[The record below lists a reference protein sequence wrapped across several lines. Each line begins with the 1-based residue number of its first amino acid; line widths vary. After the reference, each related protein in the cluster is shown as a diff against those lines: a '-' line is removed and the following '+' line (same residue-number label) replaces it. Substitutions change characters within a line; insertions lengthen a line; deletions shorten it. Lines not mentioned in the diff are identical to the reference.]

1 MSERIEKK
9 QQLASRLLMVRPSN
23 FGFNEQTSASNKFQT
38 DGGEFTERIK
48 QLALEE
54 FDEMVDLL
62 RANHIVVEVY
72 ADKPDPIT
80 PDSVFPNNWVS
91 FHESGKV
98 VLYPMMAPNRRLE
111 RRNDIVNGILEKYQ
125 FKEIV
130 DLSYFESE
138 GLFLEGTG
146 SMVLDRINSKAY
158 ACLSPRTSPDVL
170 QKFGQDLGYELQSF
184 LAVDESGVP
193 IYHTNVIMSLGETVA
208 VVCLEAVANLQDR
221 AALVQ
226 SLNKSE
232 RVIVEISFQQVK
244 SFAGNML
251 FVQNSEEENLVIL
264 STAASGSLTNE
275 QLVTLENYVKVV
287 SINLSTIE
295 TYGGGSARCMMAELF
310 LPYES

>member
-1 MSERIEKK
+1 MSHRIGKK

-23 FGFNEQTSASNKFQT
+23 FGFNEETSASNRFQT
-38 DGGEFTERIK
+38 NGGEFAERIR

-54 FDEMVDLL
+54 FDEMVALL

-111 RRNDIVNGILEKYQ
+111 RRTDIVDDLSENYRIKN
-125 FKEIV
+125 IA
-130 DLSYFESE
+130 DLSYFETE

-158 ACLSPRTSPDVL
+158 ACLSPRTSLDVL
-170 QKFGQDLGYELQSF
+170 QKFGQELGYELQSF

-208 VVCLEAVANLQDR
+208 VVCLEAIADLQER

-226 SLNKSE
+226 SLKKSK

-251 FVQNSEEENLVIL
+251 FVRNNKGESLVIL
-264 STAASGSLTNE
+264 SVAALASLTNE
-275 QLVTLENYVKVV
+275 QLVTLEDYVKLVPV
-287 SINLSTIE
+287 KLPTIE

-310 LPYES
+310 LPML